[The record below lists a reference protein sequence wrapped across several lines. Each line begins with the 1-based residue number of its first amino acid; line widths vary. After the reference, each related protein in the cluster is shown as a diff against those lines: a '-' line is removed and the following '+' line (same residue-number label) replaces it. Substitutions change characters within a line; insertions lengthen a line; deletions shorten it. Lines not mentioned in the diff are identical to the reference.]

1 MAYVRF
7 RYSGWL
13 LAYIYSGNALFSA
26 DQAAWAQQYE
36 ILNEQVRH
44 DLQVLNDSLA
54 RFEGTKA
61 NELGSKANDALIK
74 ATGQPEGIRSYGKVV
89 DLMLAYFSVENE

>member
-1 MAYVRF
+1 M
-7 RYSGWL
+7 
-13 LAYIYSGNALFSA
+13 
-26 DQAAWAQQYE
+26 
-36 ILNEQVRH
+36 
-44 DLQVLNDSLA
+44 LNDSLA